1 MIKKR
6 YLVAAFIIVNEIR
19 GVIMVAGLLTL

>member
-6 YLVAAFIIVNEIR
+6 YLVAAFIIANEIH